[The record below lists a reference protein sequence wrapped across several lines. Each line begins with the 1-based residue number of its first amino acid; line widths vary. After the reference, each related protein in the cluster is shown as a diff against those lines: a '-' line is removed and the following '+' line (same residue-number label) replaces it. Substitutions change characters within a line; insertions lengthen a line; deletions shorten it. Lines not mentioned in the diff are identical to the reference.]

1 MSKQTAVEYLID
13 ELTNDLPL
21 EIILKCHQAF
31 IMAIELEREQIKE
44 AFRQGELF
52 SSDYY
57 DGKNINSQYYEIT
70 YKGGEQ

>member
-13 ELTNDLPL
+13 ELTNDIPF
-21 EIILKCHQAF
+21 EIILKCHQTF

-57 DGKNINSQYYEIT
+57 DGKNVNSQYYEIT
-70 YKGGEQ
+70 YKGGEK